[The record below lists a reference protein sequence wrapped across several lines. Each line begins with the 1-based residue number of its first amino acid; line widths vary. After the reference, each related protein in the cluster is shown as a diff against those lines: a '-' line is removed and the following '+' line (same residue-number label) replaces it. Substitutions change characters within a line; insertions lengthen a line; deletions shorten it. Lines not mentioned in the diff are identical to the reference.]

1 MSLHAGMCI
10 TLLGEISMR
19 PHLFVILTEPV
30 GNPPSA
36 VAVNFTTQRANSD
49 TTVVLTE
56 GHSFIVN
63 PTVVNYAK
71 AMIVNCDRIES
82 QIHDMNSQTSFHKES
97 QCSDDLLRTLQEG
110 LKKSPFTQSNIL
122 EYCKDKF

>member
-10 TLLGEISMR
+10 NIVGQIYKR
-19 PHLFVILTEPV
+19 PHLFVLLTEPV

-36 VAVNFTTQRANSD
+36 VAVNFTSLRENSD

-56 GHSFIVN
+56 GHSFITK
-63 PTVVNYAK
+63 PTVVNYRE
-71 AMIVNCDRIES
+71 AMIVNCDRLER
-82 QIHDMNSQTSFHKES
+82 QIHDINSQTTFHKES

-110 LKKSPFTQSNIL
+110 LRKSPFTQPNIL